1 MKKSPVKIPKRSYAF
16 VDGSFNP
23 TTKIYGCGGFLI
35 DQFGKR
41 HVIQASS
48 DNEEWAVM
56 RNVAGEKGNGT
67 GKEAPDEKADYILRL

>member
-23 TTKIYGCGGFLI
+23 TTKIYGCGGFRI

-41 HVIQASS
+41 HVYRQA
-48 DNEEWAVM
+48 ATM
-56 RNVAGEKGNGT
+56 KNG
-67 GKEAPDEKADYILRL
+67 RL